1 MTPILIAYHLIQMMR
16 TIILNDSGIFDN
28 KEINDRIP
36 RWMAGL
42 LLKAEIKE
50 IRLSDTI
57 KLTKSID
64 QSLH

>member
-1 MTPILIAYHLIQMMR
+1 MTPILIAYHLILMMR